1 MVVERRGSGKSAGL
15 TEERPHGKRLRQ
27 TEKTALGSE
36 RGSGLHRLC
45 VQGHLLSKVGRDG
58 SLRASVGPA
67 GIQE

>member
-1 MVVERRGSGKSAGL
+1 MVRAKRRVDGKKDRMGAIAAN
-15 TEERPHGKRLRQ
+15 GKDRV
-27 TEKTALGSE
+27 GNE

>member
-1 MVVERRGSGKSAGL
+1 MGSDC
-15 TEERPHGKRLRQ
+15 GKRK
-27 TEKTALGSE
+27 KTALESE